1 MQLNS
6 ARPELSLRG
15 EKRRG
20 VKVTWDDDVLKC
32 LSEGFKTKSGAR
44 SIQNVVQKKVMPVL
58 YRLGKEKETGDIHL
72 SVEGKSIVADI

>member
-44 SIQNVVQKKVMPVL
+44 SIQNFVQKKVMPVL
-58 YRLGKEKETGDIHL
+58 YWLGKEKETGDIHL
-72 SVEGKSIVADI
+72 SVEGNSIVADI